1 MHARSSTETR
11 INLRI
16 MVRFTN
22 DVLLSRDYLRIGRE
36 LRRTANEKKR
46 SIRYPNAKS
55 TSKLSN
61 DRSETSFGTRE
72 FSHLIEVNK
81 RRVVCHHYSIKLRL
95 LLQLITTDY

>member
-1 MHARSSTETR
+1 MLARSSTETR

-36 LRRTANEKKR
+36 LRRTANEKK
-46 SIRYPNAKS
+46 
-55 TSKLSN
+55 
-61 DRSETSFGTRE
+61 DRFVTRTRNLLRNFRTIVPRRAFGTRE

-81 RRVVCHHYSIKLRL
+81 RRVVCHRY
-95 LLQLITTDY
+95 